1 MAGQAAG
8 KKKRER
14 GKNVKKNWFAN
25 NWLILVTG
33 VVIGIAAVVL
43 GANGNPGNMGFCIA
57 CFLRDT
63 AGALGLH
70 RAEVVQYFRPE
81 IAGII
86 AGALIAAV
94 APKEFK
100 GRGGSSPVLRF
111 VLGAFVMI
119 GALMFLGCPL
129 RMVIRIGGG
138 DGNALVGLVGFIVGI
153 LVGVVFLKK
162 GFTLGRAYKE
172 GAGEAAALPVVYI
185 LLFVLC
191 LAVPALFFFSE
202 KGPGSL
208 RAPIILALIA
218 GLVVGVLCQRS
229 RMCMVGGI
237 RNAVMFKDF
246 GLVAGFL
253 AVIVTVLVGNLIIGK
268 FNPGFTGQPVA
279 HNDGLWNFLGT
290 ALMGWASVLL
300 GGCPLRQ
307 LILTGQGESDSAV
320 TVLGMLVGAA
330 FCHNFKLASSGDG
343 PTGNGKI
350 AVIIGFVVVL
360 IISLLYT
367 RKAAKES

>member
-1 MAGQAAG
+1 M
-8 KKKRER
+8 KK
-14 GKNVKKNWFAN
+14 NNWFAK
-25 NWLILVTG
+25 NWLILATG

-86 AGALIAAV
+86 GGALIAAL
-94 APKEFK
+94 ATKEFK

-162 GFTLGRAYKE
+162 GFTLGRGYKE

-191 LAVPALFFFSE
+191 LIAPALFFFSE
-202 KGPGSL
+202 KGPGSM

-268 FNPGFTGQPVA
+268 FNPGFAGQPVA

-290 ALMGWASVLL
+290 ALLGWASVLL

-343 PTGNGKI
+343 PTANGKI
-350 AVIIGFVVVL
+350 AVLIGFVVVL
-360 IISLLYT
+360 VISLLFT
-367 RKAAKES
+367 RKAANEA